1 MHFVTTCLESAIQTK
16 LINLFINLFI
26 HSFRYAK
33 SLRTTNLVLLSLSL
47 PLLRRRGGA
56 WLYFDFVYFKKKE
69 KVVQ

>member
-16 LINLFINLFI
+16 LINLFI